1 MNDPLK
7 RKMFRQVGMSKQP
20 MGILASSPELMT
32 TAQKAMMSG
41 QPVMAQSGKFI
52 STAPTVGF
60 GTNNQPSS
68 GNFIKSA
75 LTSNNPSALGQVIN
89 YGLKGLSAKKDSD
102 ADSATA
108 EANKKSRNKTVGP
121 YSQTDMTKATGS
133 EIGMASAGDVDEKD
147 GLIFDGDKFNFYED
161 QKNAPTKVD
170 DRLTELRLLKDSAV
184 SKTKDFKEAYTNAPS
199 NLLNTVKKYVS
210 NSSIAKGETGIKI
223 QM

>member
-1 MNDPLK
+1 MELSLIRSLMDKEFYDDHRGAKCPERIFSSDGKKIKKSIDEAMENYG
-7 RKMFRQVGMSKQP
+7 RAVQP
-20 MGILASSPELMT
+20 DEIEAIFMADNPSMT

-147 GLIFDGDKFNFYED
+147 GLIFDGDNSGL
-161 QKNAPTKVD
+161 V
-170 DRLTELRLLKDSAV
+170 
-184 SKTKDFKEAYTNAPS
+184 FKKS
-199 NLLNTVKKYVS
+199 F
-210 NSSIAKGETGIKI
+210 
-223 QM
+223 